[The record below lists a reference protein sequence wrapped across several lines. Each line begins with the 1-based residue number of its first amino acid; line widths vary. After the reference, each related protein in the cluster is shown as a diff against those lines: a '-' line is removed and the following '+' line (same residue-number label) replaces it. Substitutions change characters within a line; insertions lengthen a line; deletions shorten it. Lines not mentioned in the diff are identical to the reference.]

1 MASSRRSS
9 SDSARPDDAPDA
21 ELEPTQTDPRRPSDH
36 FDSPAP
42 QKGIVQ
48 PTLGLVGYLRF
59 FWRQL
64 TSMRTALFL
73 LLLVAF
79 AAVPGSLVPQ
89 VTSDPNGV
97 IQYKEANPGWSKV
110 LDALGV
116 FNTYSSVWFS
126 AIYLLLFISLVGCI
140 IPRTMHHISALRAAP
155 PKTPARLDR
164 LPGYVSTDSAP
175 AEVDVEKAI
184 QDARGIL
191 KRLGYRVRVFPGESV
206 SAERGYLRETGN
218 LIFHIALVGILLAV
232 GVGGGFIYTGQKV
245 VVVGQSF
252 ANTGSDYDSL
262 SPGRWFSADA
272 LSPYV
277 LQLTKFTAV
286 YETQNQSALG
296 EPIDYTANVR
306 TKVPGGSWQNQT
318 IKVNSPLRVGDTDVY
333 LLGNGYAPTL
343 TVRNPAGKVVLTQ
356 SIPFLAQDANLTS
369 TGVLRVPFGLKKQL
383 GMIGLF
389 LPTTC
394 ADLCTSSLSSLYPGL
409 TNPELSLQ
417 VYEGDLGFGKSAPIN
432 AFTLDT
438 TSLKEIAGRNSGK
451 PGLIL
456 TPGKTVALPNGLGTI
471 TLEKNIPRYVS
482 LDIHHDPTQLWVL
495 SFAILVF
502 LGLVT
507 GLFIPRRRM
516 WVKAVRAKDG
526 VTFEYAGLARGEDGR
541 LDEAVAALAQK
552 HSQLL
557 GLSIKP

>member
-1 MASSRRSS
+1 MT
-9 SDSARPDDAPDA
+9 
-21 ELEPTQTDPRRPSDH
+21 EPEVTDPRRPSDH
-36 FDSPAP
+36 FDSPVP
-42 QKGIVQ
+42 DKTITQPKLGI
-48 PTLGLVGYLRF
+48 VGYLRF

-97 IQYKEANPGWSKV
+97 IQYKAANPGWSKV

-140 IPRTMHHISALRAAP
+140 IPRTMHHIAALRAAP

-164 LPGYVSTDSAP
+164 LPGFVATESSAG
-175 AEVDVEKAI
+175 VDVGAAI
-184 QDARGIL
+184 ADARGL
-191 KRLGYRVRVFPGESV
+191 LRRAGYRVRVFDGESV

-218 LIFHIALVGILLAV
+218 LVFHIALVGILLAV

-252 ANTGSDYDSL
+252 ANTGSDYDSI
-262 SPGRWFSADA
+262 SPGRWFSPDS

-277 LQLTKFTAV
+277 LQVKKFTAV
-286 YETQNQSALG
+286 YEEQNAAAIG
-296 EPIDYTANVR
+296 EPIDYTTYVR
-306 TKVPGGSWQNQT
+306 TRVPGGQWKNQT
-318 IKVNSPLRVGDTDVY
+318 IKVNEPLHVGDTDVY

-356 SIPFLAQDANLTS
+356 SVPFLAQDANLTS

-394 ADLCTSSLSSLYPGL
+394 ASLCASSLSSLYPGL
-409 TNPELSLQ
+409 TNPVMSLQ
-417 VYEGDLGFGKSAPIN
+417 VYSGDLGFSKSSPIN
-432 AFTLDT
+432 AFTLDPT
-438 TSLKEIAGRNSGK
+438 GLTELAGRGSGK
-451 PGLIL
+451 PGLSL
-456 TPGKTVALPNGLGTI
+456 KPGQTVKLPDGLGTI
-471 TLEKNIPRYVS
+471 TLSKHVPRYVS
-482 LDIHHDPTQLWVL
+482 LDIHHDPTQFWAL

-516 WVKAVRAKDG
+516 WVKAVRDG
-526 VTFEYAGLARGEDGR
+526 ERVSFEYAGLARGEDAR
-541 LDEAVAALAQK
+541 LAEAVAALAQK

-557 GLSIKP
+557 GLTMKP